1 MLNCLIGEVHIQ
13 LDESEGWSGADC
25 VSPDLKVL
33 LKARDLFLTPVRS
46 LLDHSLRVSVVSLDE
61 PFLRVRTGRLDCE
74 LPKP

>member
-13 LDESEGWSGADC
+13 LDESEGRSGADC

-33 LKARDLFLTPVRS
+33 FDGHDVIPTPVRS
-46 LLDHSLRVSVVSLDE
+46 LLNHSPREIVVSLDE
-61 PFLRVRTGRLDCE
+61 PFHRLGTGRLDCE